1 MYPTRP
7 TEEQNIVIRNM
18 RIGSRAS
25 LGFGLVGLLLAV
37 VGLFCLGKMSV
48 LRSSAEV
55 IEHQWMP
62 HIEDTHKMADRVTLI
77 RMEALRLIAIPEADV
92 QSNSKRAINDSRD
105 QLLKQLSLYKSEV
118 VDPEESLLLGN
129 LERSVENYLKILDQ
143 VVARIDAQ
151 QPAQAYAVLSEQL
164 APEGSKLDSHLRGLI
179 AYSQQGAESATQAA
193 ASLYERTQLIVVAII
208 VASLLLTFVLALML
222 TRSIVKPIGQALEV
236 AQTIAGGNLT
246 ATFDH
251 QGNDEPAHL
260 LKALSAM
267 QQNLRSTIRGIT
279 DSSQQLASAAEEMS
293 SVMEQSTR
301 SLQAQNDEIELAA
314 TAVTQMSAAVD
325 EVASNAVSTS
335 EASKASDADS
345 QHGQREVSETIES
358 IQGLVGEVMNASAQA
373 KGLATQAQDISK
385 VLEVIRGIAGQTN
398 LLALNAAIEAARA
411 GEAGRGFAVVADEV
425 RSLAQRTQDST
436 QEIEQMISS
445 IQTGTQDTVGAM
457 QNSASQAEQ
466 TLQRASSAGQA
477 LEKITAAISQIN
489 QRNLVIA
496 SAAEQQSLVA
506 REVDRSLVNIRDLS
520 TQTAAGATQTSAA
533 SQELSRLAVGLNGLV
548 TRFVL

>member
-1 MYPTRP
+1 MF
-7 TEEQNIVIRNM
+7 IRNM
-18 RIGSRAS
+18 RIGIRAG
-25 LGFGLVGLLLAV
+25 LGFGLIGVLLAL
-37 VGLFCLGKMSV
+37 VGVFSLGKMAS
-48 LRSSAEV
+48 LRSSAVV
-55 IEHQWMP
+55 IEERWMP
-62 HIEDTHKMADRVTLI
+62 KIESVHDAADNVMTI
-77 RMEALRLIAIPEADV
+77 RIEALRLIA
-92 QSNSKRAINDSRD
+92 NSDPASHRKSQGVIAEERASWGKHLGEYKGLTDSPQELAMLAEIQRVFD
-105 QLLKQLSLYKSEV
+105 DYQRV
-118 VDPEESLLLGN
+118 
-129 LERSVENYLKILDQ
+129 LDQ
-143 VVARIDAQ
+143 VIADIDAGRTE
-151 QPAQAYAVLSEQL
+151 QAYSTLNSQL
-164 APEGSKLDSHLRGLI
+164 APLGGKLDSALESMITLN
-179 AYSQQGAESATQAA
+179 QKGADTAA
-193 ASLYERTQLIVVAII
+193 DEAGDLYERTQVIVASII
-208 VASLLLTFVLALML
+208 VLSLLLTLVLAWLL
-222 TRSIVKPIGQALEV
+222 TRSIVKPIGQALDV

-246 ATFDH
+246 ATFEH
-251 QGNDEPAHL
+251 QGTDEPAQL

-314 TAVTQMSAAVD
+314 TAVTQMSTAVD

-373 KGLATQAQDISK
+373 QGLATQAQDISK

-533 SQELSRLAVGLNGLV
+533 SQELSRLAVDLNGLV

>member
-1 MYPTRP
+1 
-7 TEEQNIVIRNM
+7 M
-18 RIGSRAS
+18 RIGIRAG
-25 LGFGLVGLLLAV
+25 LGFGLVGLLLAA
-37 VGLFCLGKMSV
+37 VGVFCLTKMSS
-48 LRSSAEV
+48 LRASAEV
-55 IEHQWMP
+55 LEQNWMP
-62 HIEDTHKMADRVTLI
+62 KIEAIHDAADNVMTI
-77 RMEALRLIAIPEADV
+77 RMEGLRLIANNDPASHRKS
-92 QSNSKRAINDSRD
+92 QSVIT
-105 QLLKQLSLYKSEV
+105 E
-118 VDPEESLLLGN
+118 
-129 LERSVENYLKILDQ
+129 ERSAWNGYLSAYKALTREPQDLAQLAEVQNLFTDYQRVLDAAIVSIDAGQ
-143 VVARIDAQ
+143 ADQAGARING
-151 QPAQAYAVLSEQL
+151 EL
-164 APEGSKLDSHLRGLI
+164 AAIGRKLDAALEGLI
-179 AYSQQGAESATQAA
+179 KLNQQGADTAAGDATE
-193 ASLYERTQLIVVAII
+193 LYEQSWTI
-208 VASLLLTFVLALML
+208 VASIIVLSLILTLILAWWL
-222 TRSIVKPIGQALEV
+222 TRSIVQPIRQALDV

-246 ATFDH
+246 ARIT
-251 QGNDEPAHL
+251 QEGQDEPAQL
-260 LKALSAM
+260 LAALAAM
-267 QQNLRSTIRGIT
+267 QQNLRSTIQGISE
-279 DSSQQLASAAEEMS
+279 SSQQLASAAEEMS
-293 SVMEQSTR
+293 AVMEQSTR

-335 EASKASDADS
+335 EASRASDADS
-345 QHGQREVSETIES
+345 QHGHRQVAQTIES

-373 KGLATQAQDISK
+373 QGLATQAQDISK

-457 QNSASQAEQ
+457 QNSANQAEQ
-466 TLQRASSAGQA
+466 TLQRASGAGQA

-506 REVDRSLVNIRDLS
+506 REVDRSLVSIRDLS

-533 SQELSRLAVGLNGLV
+533 SQELSRLAVDLNGLV

>member
-1 MYPTRP
+1 M
-7 TEEQNIVIRNM
+7 RNM

-25 LGFGLVGLLLAV
+25 LGFGLVALLLAA
-37 VGLFCLGKMSV
+37 VGVFCLAKMSV

-55 IEHQWMP
+55 IEQSWMP
-62 HIEDTHKMADRVTLI
+62 HIEDTHAMADRVTAI

-92 QSNSKRAINDSRD
+92 QRKSKAVIYDSRS
-105 QLLKQLSLYKSEV
+105 QLLQQLRTYKAQVGTPQEG
-118 VDPEESLLLGN
+118 LLIDN
-129 LERSVENYLKILDQ
+129 LERSVATYSNILDQ
-143 VVARIDAQ
+143 VIAKIEARQAADA
-151 QPAQAYAVLSEQL
+151 YTVLSEQL
-164 APEGSKLDSHLRGLI
+164 APEGSKLDGHLRALI
-179 AYSQQGAESATQAA
+179 AYSQQGADAA
-193 ASLYERTQLIVVAII
+193 AKDAATLYERTQLIVVAII
-208 VASLLLTFVLALML
+208 VASLILTLVLAMAL
-222 TRSIVKPIGQALEV
+222 TRRIVQPIQQALGV
-236 AQTIAGGNLT
+236 ARTIASGDLT
-246 ATFDH
+246 APIAY
-251 QGNDEPAHL
+251 QGKDEPAQL
-260 LKALSAM
+260 LAALATM
-267 QQNLRSTIRGIT
+267 QDNLRATIRGIS

-293 SVMEQSTR
+293 SVMEESTR

-314 TAVTQMSAAVD
+314 TAVTEMSAAVD

-335 EASKASDADS
+335 EASRASDADS
-345 QHGQREVSETIES
+345 QHGHQQVTETIES
-358 IQGLVGEVMNASAQA
+358 IQGLVSEVMNASTQAQ
-373 KGLATQAQDISK
+373 GLATQAQDISK

-425 RSLAQRTQDST
+425 RSLARRTQDST
-436 QEIEQMISS
+436 QEIEEMISG
-445 IQTGTQDTVGAM
+445 IQTGTQNTVGAM
-457 QNSASQAEQ
+457 QNSASRAEQ
-466 TLQRASSAGQA
+466 TLQRASGAGQA

-533 SQELSRLAVGLNGLV
+533 SQELSRLAVDLNGLV

>member
-1 MYPTRP
+1 MF
-7 TEEQNIVIRNM
+7 IRNM
-18 RIGSRAS
+18 RIGIRAG
-25 LGFGLVGLLLAV
+25 LGFGLVGLLLAM
-37 VGLFCLGKMSV
+37 VGVFCLIKMAW

-55 IEHQWMP
+55 LEQSWMP
-62 HIEDTHKMADRVTLI
+62 RIEAMHDAAENVMTI
-77 RMEALRLIAIPEADV
+77 RMEALRLIANADPASHRKS
-92 QSNSKRAINDSRD
+92 QS
-105 QLLKQLSLYKSEV
+105 V
-118 VDPEESLLLGN
+118 VNE
-129 LERSVENYLKILDQ
+129 ERSAWQQHLTEYKAHTDSPQELAQLAQVQDLFTDYQRVLDQ
-143 VVARIDAQ
+143 AFASVDAGQ
-151 QPAQAYAVLSEQL
+151 VEQAVTQITGELTGIGRRLDAALEGMITLNQKGADEAVKEATRVYDQ
-164 APEGSKLDSHLRGLI
+164 
-179 AYSQQGAESATQAA
+179 SQT
-193 ASLYERTQLIVVAII
+193 I
-208 VASLLLTFVLALML
+208 VASIIVLSLVLTLILAWLL
-222 TRSIVKPIGQALEV
+222 TRSIVRPINEALSV

-246 ATFDH
+246 ARITH
-251 QGNDEPAHL
+251 QGQDEPAQL
-260 LKALSAM
+260 LTALSTM
-267 QQNLRSTIRGIT
+267 QQNLRSTIRGIS

-335 EASKASDADS
+335 EASRASDTDS
-345 QHGQREVSETIES
+345 QHGHRQVSETIES
-358 IQGLVGEVMNASAQA
+358 IQGLVGEVMSASNQAQ
-373 KGLATQAQDISK
+373 GLANQAQDISK

-445 IQTGTQDTVGAM
+445 IQTGTQQTVGAM

-466 TLQRASSAGQA
+466 TLQRASGAGQA

-533 SQELSRLAVGLNGLV
+533 SQELSRLAVDLNGLV

>member
-1 MYPTRP
+1 MF
-7 TEEQNIVIRNM
+7 IRNM
-18 RIGSRAS
+18 RIGIRAG
-25 LGFGLVGLLLAV
+25 LGFGVVGLLLAV
-37 VGLFCLGKMSV
+37 VGVFCLAKMSW
-48 LRSSAEV
+48 LRASAEV
-55 IEHQWMP
+55 LEQNWMP
-62 HIEDTHKMADRVTLI
+62 KIEAIHDAADNVMTI
-77 RMEALRLIAIPEADV
+77 RIEALRLIA
-92 QSNSKRAINDSRD
+92 NNDPGSHRKSQGVIAEERSAWNGHLSAYKALTNEPQD
-105 QLLKQLSLYKSEV
+105 LAQLSEV
-118 VDPEESLLLGN
+118 QN
-129 LERSVENYLKILDQ
+129 LFTDYQRVLDAVIVSIDAGQVEQ
-143 VVARIDAQ
+143 AGARIN
-151 QPAQAYAVLSEQL
+151 SEL
-164 APEGSKLDSHLRGLI
+164 AGIGRKLDAALEGLI
-179 AYSQQGAESATQAA
+179 TLNQQGADTAARDATE
-193 ASLYERTQLIVVAII
+193 LYERSWTI
-208 VASLLLTFVLALML
+208 VASIIVSSLILTLILAWLL
-222 TRSIVKPIGQALEV
+222 TRSIVQPIRQALEV

-246 ATFDH
+246 ARIT
-251 QGNDEPAHL
+251 QEGQDEPAQL
-260 LKALSAM
+260 LAALSTM
-267 QQNLRSTIRGIT
+267 QQNLRSTIQGISE
-279 DSSQQLASAAEEMS
+279 SSQQLASAAEEMS

-335 EASKASDADS
+335 EASRASDADS
-345 QHGQREVSETIES
+345 QHGHLQVAQTIES
-358 IQGLVGEVMNASAQA
+358 IQGLVGEVMSASAQA
-373 KGLATQAQDISK
+373 QGLATQAQDISK

-457 QNSASQAEQ
+457 QNSANQAEQ
-466 TLQRASSAGQA
+466 TLQRASGAGQA

-506 REVDRSLVNIRDLS
+506 REVDRSLVSIRDLS

-533 SQELSRLAVGLNGLV
+533 SQELSRLAVDLNGLV

>member
-1 MYPTRP
+1 M
-7 TEEQNIVIRNM
+7 RNM

-25 LGFGLVGLLLAV
+25 LGFGLVALLLAA
-37 VGLFCLGKMSV
+37 VGVFCLAKMSV

-55 IEHQWMP
+55 IEQSWMP
-62 HIEDTHKMADRVTLI
+62 HIEDTHAMADRVTAI

-92 QSNSKRAINDSRD
+92 QRKSKAVIYDSRS
-105 QLLKQLSLYKSEV
+105 QLLQQLRTYKAQVGTPQEG
-118 VDPEESLLLGN
+118 LLIDN
-129 LERSVENYLKILDQ
+129 LERSVATYSNILDQ
-143 VVARIDAQ
+143 VIAKIEARQAADA
-151 QPAQAYAVLSEQL
+151 YTVLSEQL
-164 APEGSKLDSHLRGLI
+164 APEGSKLDGHLRALI
-179 AYSQQGAESATQAA
+179 AYSQQGADAA
-193 ASLYERTQLIVVAII
+193 AKDAATLYERTQLIVVAII
-208 VASLLLTFVLALML
+208 VASLILTLVLAMAL
-222 TRSIVKPIGQALEV
+222 TRSIVQPIQQALGV
-236 AQTIAGGNLT
+236 ARTIASGDLT
-246 ATFDH
+246 APIAY
-251 QGNDEPAHL
+251 QGKDEPAQL
-260 LKALSAM
+260 LAALATM
-267 QQNLRSTIRGIT
+267 QDNLRTTIRGIS

-293 SVMEQSTR
+293 SVMEESTR

-314 TAVTQMSAAVD
+314 TAVTEMSAAVD

-335 EASKASDADS
+335 EASRASDADS
-345 QHGQREVSETIES
+345 QHGHQQVTETIES
-358 IQGLVGEVMNASAQA
+358 IQGLVSEVMNASTQAQ
-373 KGLATQAQDISK
+373 GLATQAQDISK

-436 QEIEQMISS
+436 QEIEEMISG
-445 IQTGTQDTVGAM
+445 IQTGTQNAVGAM
-457 QNSASQAEQ
+457 QNSASRAEQ
-466 TLQRASSAGQA
+466 TLQRASGAGQA

-533 SQELSRLAVGLNGLV
+533 SQELSRLAVDLNGLV

>member
-1 MYPTRP
+1 
-7 TEEQNIVIRNM
+7 M

-25 LGFGLVGLLLAV
+25 LGFGLVALLLAA
-37 VGLFCLGKMSV
+37 VGVFCLAKMSV
-48 LRSSAEV
+48 LRSSAQV
-55 IEHQWMP
+55 IEESWMP
-62 HIEDTHKMADRVTLI
+62 HIEDTHAMADRVTAI

-92 QSNSKRAINDSRD
+92 QRKSKAVINDSRS
-105 QLLKQLSLYKSEV
+105 QLLQQLSTYKAQVSTPQEGLL
-118 VDPEESLLLGN
+118 VDN
-129 LERSVENYLKILDQ
+129 LERSIATYTNILDQ
-143 VVARIDAQ
+143 VIAKIEARQAAD
-151 QPAQAYAVLSEQL
+151 AYAILSEQL
-164 APEGSKLDSHLRGLI
+164 APEGSKLDGHLRALI
-179 AYSQQGAESATQAA
+179 TYSQQGADAA
-193 ASLYERTQLIVVAII
+193 AKDAAILYERTQLIVVAII
-208 VASLLLTFVLALML
+208 VASLILTLVLAMTL
-222 TRSIVKPIGQALEV
+222 TRSIVGPIQQALGV
-236 AQTIAGGNLT
+236 ARTIASGNLT
-246 ATFDH
+246 TPIVY
-251 QGNDEPAHL
+251 QGKDEPAQL
-260 LKALSAM
+260 LAALATM
-267 QQNLRSTIRGIT
+267 QDNLRATIRGIS

-293 SVMEQSTR
+293 SVMEESTR

-314 TAVTQMSAAVD
+314 TAVTEMSAAVD

-335 EASKASDADS
+335 EASRASDADS
-345 QHGQREVSETIES
+345 QHGHQQVTETIES
-358 IQGLVGEVMNASAQA
+358 IQGLVSEVMHASTQAQ
-373 KGLATQAQDISK
+373 GLATQAQDISK

-436 QEIEQMISS
+436 QEIEEMISG

-457 QNSASQAEQ
+457 QNSAHRAEQ
-466 TLQRASSAGQA
+466 TLQRASGAGQA

-506 REVDRSLVNIRDLS
+506 REVDRSLVSIRDLS

-533 SQELSRLAVGLNGLV
+533 SQELSRLAVDLNGLV

>member
-1 MYPTRP
+1 ML
-7 TEEQNIVIRNM
+7 IRNM

-25 LGFGLVGLLLAV
+25 LGFGLVGVILAV
-37 VGLFCLGKMSV
+37 VGLFCLAQMTV

-55 IEHQWMP
+55 IEETWMP
-62 HIEDTHKMADRVTLI
+62 HIEDTHAMADRVTAI
-77 RMEALRLIAIPEADV
+77 RMEALRLIAIPEAGV
-92 QSNSKRAINDSRD
+92 QSSSKQVIRDSRERLLTQLSTYRSQIASPEEGQLLSHLEGSVQNYLSILDRVIAAINAG
-105 QLLKQLSLYKSEV
+105 E
-118 VDPEESLLLGN
+118 
-129 LERSVENYLKILDQ
+129 
-143 VVARIDAQ
+143 AT
-151 QPAQAYAVLSEQL
+151 QAYTVLSEQL
-164 APEGSKLDSHLRGLI
+164 APEGSRLDSHLRALI
-179 AYSQQGAESATQAA
+179 GFSQKGADAA
-193 ASLYERTQLIVVAII
+193 AKDAAALYERTQLIVIATIVVSLII
-208 VASLLLTFVLALML
+208 TLLLALAL
-222 TRSIVKPIGQALEV
+222 TRSIVRPIRQALGV
-236 AQTIAGGNLT
+236 AQTIAAGDLT
-246 ATFDH
+246 RPIVH
-251 QGNDEPAHL
+251 EGRDEPAQL
-260 LKALSAM
+260 LEALSAM
-267 QQNLRSTIRGIT
+267 QQNLRSTIRGISE
-279 DSSQQLASAAEEMS
+279 SSQQLASAAEEMS

-314 TAVTQMSAAVD
+314 TAVTQMSTAVD

-345 QHGQREVSETIES
+345 QHGHRQVTETIES
-358 IQGLVGEVMNASAQA
+358 IQGLVGEVMNASTQAQ
-373 KGLATQAQDISK
+373 GLATQAQDISK

-445 IQTGTQDTVGAM
+445 IQSGTQDTVGAM

-533 SQELSRLAVGLNGLV
+533 SQELSRLAVDLNGLV
-548 TRFVL
+548 MRFVL

>member
-1 MYPTRP
+1 MF
-7 TEEQNIVIRNM
+7 IRNM
-18 RIGSRAS
+18 RIGVRAG
-25 LGFGLVGLLLAV
+25 LGFGLIGLLLAM
-37 VGLFCLGKMSV
+37 VGIFSLGKMAS
-48 LRSSAEV
+48 LRWSAEV
-55 IEHQWMP
+55 IEESWMP
-62 HIEDTHKMADRVTLI
+62 KIESMHDAADNVMTI
-77 RMEALRLIAIPEADV
+77 RIEALRLIANNDPASHRKSQSVIAAERASWSKHLSEYKSLSDAAPELAMLADV
-92 QSNSKRAINDSRD
+92 QRVFDDYQR
-105 QLLKQLSLYKSEV
+105 V
-118 VDPEESLLLGN
+118 
-129 LERSVENYLKILDQ
+129 LDQ
-143 VVARIDAQ
+143 VIAFIDSG
-151 QPAQAYAVLSEQL
+151 QPQQAYTLLNTQL
-164 APEGSKLDSHLRGLI
+164 APIGGKLDAAL
-179 AYSQQGAESATQAA
+179 ESMITFDQKAA
-193 ASLYERTQLIVVAII
+193 DTAAKDAGSLYERTQII
-208 VASLLLTFVLALML
+208 VASIIVLSLLLTLALAWLL
-222 TRSIVKPIGQALEV
+222 TRSIVKPIGEALDV

-246 ATFDH
+246 AAFDH
-251 QGNDEPAHL
+251 QGKDEPAQL
-260 LKALSAM
+260 LKALSDM

-279 DSSQQLASAAEEMS
+279 DSSRQLASAAEEMS

-335 EASKASDADS
+335 EASKASDVDS
-345 QHGQREVSETIES
+345 QHGQRQVTETIES
-358 IQGLVGEVMNASAQA
+358 IQGLVGEVMTASNQAQ
-373 KGLATQAQDISK
+373 GLATQAQDISK

-457 QNSASQAEQ
+457 RNSASQAEQ
-466 TLQRASSAGQA
+466 TLHRASGAGQA

>member
-1 MYPTRP
+1 M
-7 TEEQNIVIRNM
+7 IRNM

-25 LGFGLVGLLLAV
+25 LGFGLVALLLAA
-37 VGLFCLGKMSV
+37 VGVFSLAKMSV
-48 LRSSAEV
+48 LRSSAQV
-55 IEHQWMP
+55 IEQSWMP
-62 HIEDTHKMADRVTLI
+62 HIEDTHAMADRVTTI

-92 QSNSKRAINDSRD
+92 QRKSKAVNNDSRS
-105 QLLKQLSLYKSEV
+105 QLLQQLRTYKAQVGTPQEG
-118 VDPEESLLLGN
+118 LLIDN
-129 LERSVENYLKILDQ
+129 LERSVATYSNILDQ
-143 VVARIDAQ
+143 VIAKIEAQ
-151 QPAQAYAVLSEQL
+151 QSREAYVLLSEQL
-164 APEGSKLDSHLRGLI
+164 APEGSKLDGHLRALI
-179 AYSQQGAESATQAA
+179 AYSQQGADAA
-193 ASLYERTQLIVVAII
+193 ARDAATLYERTQLIVVVII
-208 VASLLLTFVLALML
+208 VASLILTLVLALAL
-222 TRSIVKPIGQALEV
+222 TRSIVRPIQQALGV
-236 AQTIAGGNLT
+236 ARTIASGDLT
-246 ATFDH
+246 TPIVH
-251 QGNDEPAHL
+251 QGKDEPAQL
-260 LKALSAM
+260 LAALATM
-267 QQNLRSTIRGIT
+267 QDNLRATIRSIS

-293 SVMEQSTR
+293 SVMEESTR

-314 TAVTQMSAAVD
+314 TAVTEMSAAVD

-345 QHGQREVSETIES
+345 QHGHQQVTETIES
-358 IQGLVGEVMNASAQA
+358 IQGLVSEVMNASTQAQ
-373 KGLATQAQDISK
+373 GLATQAQDISK

-436 QEIEQMISS
+436 QEIEEMISG

-457 QNSASQAEQ
+457 QNSASRAEQ
-466 TLQRASSAGQA
+466 TLQRASGAGQA

-533 SQELSRLAVGLNGLV
+533 SQELSRLAVDLNGLV

>member
-279 DSSQQLASAAEEMS
+279 DSSQQLASAAEE
-293 SVMEQSTR
+293 QSTR

-445 IQTGTQDTVGAM
+445 IQTGTQNTVGAM

>member
-1 MYPTRP
+1 M
-7 TEEQNIVIRNM
+7 IRNM

-25 LGFGLVGLLLAV
+25 LGFGLVALLLAA
-37 VGLFCLGKMSV
+37 VGVLCLAKMSV
-48 LRSSAEV
+48 LRSSAQV
-55 IEHQWMP
+55 IEQSWMP
-62 HIEDTHKMADRVTLI
+62 HIEDTHAMADRITAI

-92 QSNSKRAINDSRD
+92 QRKSKAVINDSRS
-105 QLLKQLSLYKSEV
+105 QLLQQLRTYKTQIGT
-118 VDPEESLLLGN
+118 PQESLLLDN
-129 LERSVENYLKILDQ
+129 LERSVATYSSILDQ
-143 VVARIDAQ
+143 VIEKIEARQAADA
-151 QPAQAYAVLSEQL
+151 YTVLSEQL
-164 APEGSKLDSHLRGLI
+164 APEGSKLDGHLRALI
-179 AYSQQGAESATQAA
+179 AYSQQGADAA
-193 ASLYERTQLIVVAII
+193 ARDAATLYERTQLIVVAII
-208 VASLLLTFVLALML
+208 VASLILTLVLAMAL
-222 TRSIVKPIGQALEV
+222 TRSIVRPIQQALGV
-236 AQTIAGGNLT
+236 ARTIASGNLT
-246 ATFDH
+246 TPIVH
-251 QGNDEPAHL
+251 QGKDEPAQL
-260 LKALSAM
+260 LAALATM
-267 QQNLRSTIRGIT
+267 QDNLRATIRGIS

-293 SVMEQSTR
+293 SVMEESTR

-314 TAVTQMSAAVD
+314 TAVTEMSAAVD

-345 QHGQREVSETIES
+345 QHGHQQVTETIES
-358 IQGLVGEVMNASAQA
+358 IQGLVSEVMHASTQAQ
-373 KGLATQAQDISK
+373 GLATQAQDISK

-436 QEIEQMISS
+436 QEIEEMISG

-457 QNSASQAEQ
+457 QNSASRAEQ
-466 TLQRASSAGQA
+466 TLQRASGAGQA

-506 REVDRSLVNIRDLS
+506 REVDRSLVSIRDLS

-533 SQELSRLAVGLNGLV
+533 SQELSRLAVDLNGLV

>member
-1 MYPTRP
+1 MF
-7 TEEQNIVIRNM
+7 IRNM
-18 RIGSRAS
+18 RIGIRAG
-25 LGFGLVGLLLAV
+25 LGFGLVGVLLAM
-37 VGLFCLGKMSV
+37 VGVFCLIKMAW

-55 IEHQWMP
+55 LEQSWMP
-62 HIEDTHKMADRVTLI
+62 RIEAMHDAAENVMTI
-77 RMEALRLIAIPEADV
+77 RMEALRLIA
-92 QSNSKRAINDSRD
+92 NSDPGSHR
-105 QLLKQLSLYKSEV
+105 KSQGVIGE
-118 VDPEESLLLGN
+118 
-129 LERSVENYLKILDQ
+129 ERSAWQQHLTEYRAHTDSAKELARLAEVSDLFNDYQRVLDQ
-143 VVARIDAQ
+143 AIVSIDAGQ
-151 QPAQAYAVLSEQL
+151 VDQAVAQINSELS
-164 APEGSKLDSHLRGLI
+164 AIGRKLDSALEGMITLN
-179 AYSQQGAESATQAA
+179 QQGADEAVKEATRVYDQSQTIV
-193 ASLYERTQLIVVAII
+193 ASII
-208 VASLLLTFVLALML
+208 VLSLLLTLILAWAL
-222 TRSIVKPIGQALEV
+222 TRSIVRPISEALSV

-246 ATFDH
+246 AHITH
-251 QGNDEPAHL
+251 QGRDEPAQL
-260 LKALSAM
+260 LTALSTM
-267 QQNLRSTIRGIT
+267 QQNLRSTIRGISE
-279 DSSQQLASAAEEMS
+279 SSQQLASAAEEMS

-314 TAVTQMSAAVD
+314 TAVTEMSAAVD

-335 EASKASDADS
+335 EASRASDADS
-345 QHGQREVSETIES
+345 QHGHRQVSETIES
-358 IQGLVGEVMNASAQA
+358 IQGLVDEVMDASTQAQ
-373 KGLATQAQDISK
+373 GLADQAQDISK

-445 IQTGTQDTVGAM
+445 IQTGTQQTVGAM
-457 QNSASQAEQ
+457 QNSATQAEQ
-466 TLQRASSAGQA
+466 TLQRASGAGQA

-533 SQELSRLAVGLNGLV
+533 SQELSRLAVDLNALV